1 MHIRQGRGRVL
12 PLVRLAIL
20 ACVPVL
26 AACDLDT
33 ILEARDPFTV
43 TPGTARDTA
52 NLETLYAG
60 ARAQFAL
67 AYAGQTNTEGGIVMM
82 SGLMSDELY
91 ASDNFGTR
99 QAVDRRQINYD
110 ISNAASDHAFL
121 YLQRARAEALN
132 AIDLYQ
138 QSPRSGNDRHS
149 ELFSVAG
156 YSVVLLAENFCAGI
170 PLSRITETGTE
181 FGQPRSRVELFEM
194 AIGYFDEALAQ
205 PNATARE
212 QNLARVGKAR
222 ALLNLGR
229 FAEAA
234 QAAAN
239 VPAAFVFAIEYSA
252 GSFFTPNAIFNMNN
266 EERRFSV
273 SLQEGTANRGL
284 PFGTV
289 APADPRINISP
300 TPVESNSG
308 AVPAWL
314 QLKYPSQSAAVPLAS
329 GLEARLIQ
337 AEAQLNMGTSAAYL
351 ATLNALRSEVG
362 LGALTDPGSAAGRV
376 DQFFAER
383 AYFLWLT
390 GHRLSDMRRL
400 VRQYG
405 RDQATVFPTGLTEYG
420 QEYGTAV
427 SLPIP
432 FEEVNNP
439 NYSTCTDRGA

>member
-1 MHIRQGRGRVL
+1 
-12 PLVRLAIL
+12 
-20 ACVPVL
+20 
-26 AACDLDT
+26 
-33 ILEARDPFTV
+33 
-43 TPGTARDTA
+43 
-52 NLETLYAG
+52 
-60 ARAQFAL
+60 
-67 AYAGQTNTEGGIVMM
+67 
-82 SGLMSDELY
+82 
-91 ASDNFGTR
+91 
-99 QAVDRRQINYD
+99 
-110 ISNAASDHAFL
+110 
-121 YLQRARAEALN
+121 
-132 AIDLYQ
+132 
-138 QSPRSGNDRHS
+138 
-149 ELFSVAG
+149 
-156 YSVVLLAENFCAGI
+156 VLLAENFCAGI

-273 SLQEGTANRGL
+273 SLQEGSVNRGL

-289 APADPRINISP
+289 AAADPRISISP

-329 GLEARLIQ
+329 GLEARLLQ

-351 ATLNALRSEVG
+351 ATLNALRLEVG